1 MADLDP
7 HTPSERIDL
16 ADEHEFELGGMTV
29 RPAERLVFVNGD
41 RRELQPRIMQVLVA
55 LAKAR
60 PGVLSRDRL
69 VEQCWDGRI
78 VGDDA
83 LNRCI
88 LALRHLSHEFTPHP
102 FEIETVPRIGHRLV
116 GNGAQPAEL
125 GRLAKVRRSPLAPIA
140 ALLLLVL
147 AVGLVMWNQRVGATQ
162 PASIAVLPF
171 RDLSD
176 DKAYFAEGVGEEILG
191 RLSREPAF
199 RVAGRA
205 SSAQFG
211 DASDPRKVGRELG
224 VDYILEGSVRSDAKR
239 VRINASLVKA
249 SDGMRLWSETFDST
263 LDDVLDVQS
272 AIGTAVASALNRE
285 LVHAGLSGRR
295 PVNGEA
301 YALYLNARGLIRSG
315 NSESGQDA
323 LKLMRQV
330 LRMDPRFAPAWSG
343 YSEALM
349 LDARTKG
356 QEGLI
361 AILPQARATAHRA
374 LQLDPNLAEP
384 HAIMSTLLG
393 SDSPVAIAHRR
404 RAATLDPL
412 SGEGLLWLGGAH
424 EASGEWAEASKAY
437 RRAHERDPIWP
448 VPVQVLVDN
457 AVTMGDRAGA
467 EAVIKRELANDSMLQ
482 KFAVARVARNSGDFS
497 DAARLWSTLAD
508 SHSQWASPS
517 KLSLED
523 VLFMLKLSSDRPS
536 RPPRPAIGQA
546 RSTPARIWM
555 TAAPPAEE
563 WRRRNRSW
571 AAELVYRD
579 ENVIAAKLMLTAG
592 RERELVATYNSPT
605 GLLGIRPGE
614 RLGTCYLQSAAIA
627 ASALR
632 AVGRGR
638 EADALLAEA
647 NALIVRAYR
656 RGPVPLWFDDDAA
669 GIWALQG
676 KRDQAVDAL
685 ERARRRGSTHA
696 TRTDL
701 LGLAD
706 EPALRSLRGYPRFNA
721 VVAKYNAHNARER
734 AEIARALKLTA

>member
-1 MADLDP
+1 MSDLEPD
-7 HTPSERIDL
+7 TSSSRIDL
-16 ADEHEFELGGMTV
+16 ANEREFELGGMTV
-29 RPAERLVFVNGD
+29 RPAERLVLVNGD

-60 PGVLSRDRL
+60 PAVLSRDKL
-69 VEQCWDGRI
+69 VELCWDGRI

-116 GNGAQPAEL
+116 TNGAEPAAI
-125 GRLAKVRRSPLAPIA
+125 GPLAKVRQWRFAPVA
-140 ALLLLVL
+140 ALLLLVA
-147 AVGLVMWNQRVGATQ
+147 AVGLVMWNQRVGAAE

-171 RDLSD
+171 RNLSD
-176 DKAYFAEGVGEEILG
+176 DKSYFAEGVGEEILG

-211 DASDPRKVGRELG
+211 DTSDPRKIGRDLG
-224 VDYILEGSVRSDAKR
+224 VDYILEGSVRSTGKR

-263 LDDVLDVQS
+263 LDDVLDVQT

-285 LVHAGLSGRR
+285 LVHSGPSGRR

-315 NSESGQDA
+315 NAESGQDA
-323 LKLMRQV
+323 VRLMRQV
-330 LRMDPRFAPAWSG
+330 LRMDPRYAPGWSG

-361 AILPQARATAHRA
+361 ATLPHARAAAQRA

-404 RAATLDPL
+404 RAAALDPL
-412 SGEGLLWLGGAH
+412 SGEGQHWLGGAH

-437 RRAHERDPIWP
+437 RRAHELDPFWP
-448 VPVQVLVDN
+448 FPVQVMVDN
-457 AVTMGDRAGA
+457 AILIGDRSGA
-467 EAVIKRELANDSMLQ
+467 ELIIKRDLANDEMLQ
-482 KFAVARVARNSGDFS
+482 KFAFARVARNTGDFS
-497 DAARLWSTLAD
+497 DAAQLWSTLAKGQ
-508 SHSQWASPS
+508 SQWASPS

-536 RPPRPAIGQA
+536 RPPRPVIGQS
-546 RSTPARIWM
+546 RWTPARIWM
-555 TAAPPAEE
+555 TAAPAAEE

-579 ENVIAAKLMLTAG
+579 ENVIAAKLMLAAG
-592 RERELVATYNSPT
+592 RERELVATYDSPT

-632 AVGRGR
+632 AVGRGG

-656 RGPVPLWFDDDAA
+656 RGQVPLWFDDDAA

-685 ERARRRGSTHA
+685 ERARRRGWTHA

-701 LGLAD
+701 PLLAD
-706 EPALRSLRGYPRFNA
+706 EPALRALRGYPRFDA
-721 VVAKYNAHNARER
+721 VLAKYQAHNARER
-734 AEIARALKLTA
+734 AEIARAMKIAD